1 MPYIVANGISIY
13 YEIHGHN
20 NNPPLVLV
28 GGLSRDH
35 NIWNSV
41 LDYLTSNFK
50 VIIYDNRGAGQ
61 SDKPQGPY
69 NSDMLGEDLAD
80 LLIQLNIQSA
90 IIVGHSMGGFAAQ
103 CLAAKHP
110 EKVDRLIL
118 LSTCSKQPEEGII
131 YLTQRHELIKA
142 GTL

>member
-20 NNPPLVLV
+20 NNPPLVQV

-80 LLIQLNIQSA
+80 LLIYFL
-90 IIVGHSMGGFAAQ
+90 
-103 CLAAKHP
+103 
-110 EKVDRLIL
+110 
-118 LSTCSKQPEEGII
+118 
-131 YLTQRHELIKA
+131 YEL
-142 GTL
+142 